1 MVRNTNGSVD
11 KVIKK
16 LKFFIYKSDRKS
28 LTATKKGGVT

>member
-16 LKFFIYKSDRKS
+16 LKFFIYKRGPKS
-28 LTATKKGGVT
+28 LTATKRGG